1 MLFLQLV
8 YNRKCEF
15 GFPRM
20 LGPNDSAQSSTANKI
35 GAEKYL
41 LCGIETSLWAV
52 YDIVIP
58 NITIPI
64 NLGATSMDFT
74 LSEIKIANVNVPKL
88 QMDLQQNKP
97 VTLFLPEASIQLS
110 FVWKFQQNSYPYT
123 NDRGTGDLIVQNAV
137 LSATADSQQEKET
150 CPGHMIISVL
160 KTTMDYE
167 KLRIQLKGGQ
177 SWIFQSLID
186 VILDSLQN
194 QISDF
199 LASVLMNGFIGLI
212 NGAFEDGRRQ
222 RLLSNGQFIKDER
235 YVDKVQVGNGYISL
249 MFSGYTYLKNNLT
262 DEYLTQGTNSITMNK
277 FNAEMQMAVKDE
289 AFNNVYYI
297 FHKYQNSY
305 SGNNFKAIQQP
316 KLRFTNTGALVAMLV
331 EANETQV
338 EIELIAKPK
347 LFDDLSKVIGR
358 ISFEYQAYSIDT
370 VDGLDSEALLTQVV
384 QHMNEVAEQ
393 TGFQYN
399 YALMVD
405 IRDFQPIFDPNE
417 RVMRLVGDLPQECL
431 PY

>member
-1 MLFLQLV
+1 
-8 YNRKCEF
+8 
-15 GFPRM
+15 
-20 LGPNDSAQSSTANKI
+20 
-35 GAEKYL
+35 
-41 LCGIETSLWAV
+41 
-52 YDIVIP
+52 
-58 NITIPI
+58 
-64 NLGATSMDFT
+64 MDFT